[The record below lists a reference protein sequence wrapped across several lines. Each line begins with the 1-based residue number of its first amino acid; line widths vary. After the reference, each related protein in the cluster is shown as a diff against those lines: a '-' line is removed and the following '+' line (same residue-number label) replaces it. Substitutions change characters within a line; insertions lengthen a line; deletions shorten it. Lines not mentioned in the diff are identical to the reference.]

1 MKLSST
7 ALLALAISSVTA
19 TAYAETQSQA
29 FTPVTVKEKSAQ
41 SEATGFVEG
50 QSITGSTRNWY
61 ANEQLKRGSKFSY
74 QKNGSPTPT
83 DRRINWVQGTIIK
96 YNSGFTEGTVGF
108 STEVAAYNAIALDR
122 DRKDLASANGGA
134 PEPGRGG
141 RGNNRTLT
149 ENGGDAVDQWSKL
162 GLANVKARVSNTT
175 LTAGRQNFSSPQV
188 DVIGNRPLPSSF
200 EGVSLHSEELENLSF
215 DIGTFDRNSPRT
227 EQSQRKF
234 RSEYGNGEAEADH
247 IYTAGLTYQPF
258 ASLTTSLWGTQAED
272 LWDQYYFGASHVLG
286 DSSVLSLTTGLNYYK
301 TVDSGSAKL
310 GEIDN
315 DTYSLS
321 LGLTHQAH
329 SLTFSYQEVNGNEY
343 FDYLHETN
351 GIYLANSLLSDFNG
365 PNEKSFQIAYGLNMA
380 EYGVPGLKFNIYQA
394 RGWGIDGTHYNGNK
408 GVVDKGYDGVQIQ
421 DGEHHYEYGIGTSY
435 AIQSGPL
442 KATTVRATYTAH
454 RASENQSDGSIN
466 EFRLVTTIPFNIL

>member
-7 ALLALAISSVTA
+7 ALLALAISSITA
-19 TAYAETQSQA
+19 TAYAETQSQE
-29 FTPVTVKEKSAQ
+29 FTPVSVNTKSAQ
-41 SEATGFVEG
+41 AEATGFVEG
-50 QSITGSTRNWY
+50 QSISGTTRNWY
-61 ANEQLKRGSKFSY
+61 ANEQLKRGGKFAYKKDGVS
-74 QKNGSPTPT
+74 TPT

-108 STEVAAYNAIALDR
+108 STEVAAYNAIALER
-122 DRKDLASANGGA
+122 DRENLASNNGGA
-134 PEPGRGG
+134 PGTRPGA
-141 RGNNRTLT
+141 GNNRTLT
-149 ENGGDAVDQWSKL
+149 KEGGDAQGQWSKL
-162 GLANVKARVSNTT
+162 GLANVKARISNTT
-175 LTAGRQNFSSPQV
+175 LTAGRMNFSSPQV
-188 DVIGNRPLPSSF
+188 DVIGNRALPSSF
-200 EGVSLHSEELENLSF
+200 EGIAIHSEELNNLSF
-215 DIGTFDRNSPRT
+215 DLATFDRNSPRT
-227 EQSQRKF
+227 EESLSKF
-234 RSEYGNGEAEADH
+234 RSEYGSIDAEADH
-247 IYTAGLTYQPF
+247 VNTAGITYTPF

-272 LWDQYYFGASHVLG
+272 LWNQYYFGASHVLG

-301 TVDSGSAKL
+301 TVDEGKKLL

-321 LGLTHQAH
+321 LGLTHLAH

-394 RGWGIDGTHYNGNK
+394 RGWGIDGTHYK
-408 GVVDKGYDGVQIQ
+408 GGGYDGVQAM
-421 DGEHHYEYGIGTSY
+421 DGETHYEYGIGAAY
-435 AIQSGPL
+435 AVQSGPL
-442 KATTVRATYTAH
+442 KATAIRATYTAH
-454 RASENQSDGSIN
+454 RASENQADGSIN